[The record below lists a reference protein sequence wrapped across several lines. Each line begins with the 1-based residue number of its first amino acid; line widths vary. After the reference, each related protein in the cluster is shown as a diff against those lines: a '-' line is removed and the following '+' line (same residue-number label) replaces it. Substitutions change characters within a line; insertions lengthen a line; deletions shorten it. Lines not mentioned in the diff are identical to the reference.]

1 MTKHFSNGYM
11 TFNDYFMMYLARWK
25 RAAVVLLFIW
35 IGVTYLVISPL
46 RCNGSSDEVLE
57 FQDRLRRVSSQLD
70 TLRQQHSNLI
80 AQIRKS
86 SGLNGQFNLKDLDTG
101 AFLEMGHGP
110 TEDYENLRRRV
121 YSNTKELWYYI
132 NHELSKVL
140 YDDNKVEK
148 IKAILDQVAERK
160 RSLLSDQEKLP
171 ELDGYHEWR
180 QLEAANVSD
189 LVQRRLHHLQNPSDC
204 RDARKLICNLNKGC
218 GFGCQLHHIVYCLIF
233 AYATERTLI
242 LNSKGWR
249 YNNKGWDYV
258 FHPISDSCT
267 TAYDDKVLQ
276 WPVAY
281 DAKVVSLPFIDSISQ
296 KPKFLPLAIPKDL
309 AHSAH
314 GNVRGVSR
322 IVRFNGDPASWWI
335 GQMLKYILKPRA
347 SLQKAINETV
357 AKMNFKT
364 PIVGVHIRRTDKV
377 GTEAAFH
384 HIHEYMTHVKDYYDQ
399 LELTRKVD
407 VRRVYLATDDANVL
421 EDARKKFPE
430 YEFLGDPSIA
440 KTAATHRRYTP
451 LSLTGLL
458 VDLHM
463 LSMCDYIVCTFSSQ
477 VGRVAYEM
485 MQTNRV
491 DASNAFFSLDDIY
504 YFGGQNAHDRVAVL
518 PHTAGAQQEI
528 SLQVGDLI
536 GIAGNHWNGYGRGT
550 NKRTN
555 ANGLVPWYKTAD
567 HLVLYPFPEYK
578 EVPMYSD
585 TRQKEL

>member
-1 MTKHFSNGYM
+1 MKHYSNAH
-11 TFNDYFMMYLARWK
+11 TPFNDYFMMYLARWK
-25 RAAVVLLFIW
+25 RAAVVLLFVW
-35 IGVTYLVISPL
+35 IVVTYLVISPL
-46 RCNGSSDEVLE
+46 RCNGNQDEVVE
-57 FQDRLRRVSSQLD
+57 YQERLKRVTSQLE

-80 AQIRKS
+80 AQIKKS
-86 SGLNGQFNLKDLDTG
+86 SGLNGNLKDIDPGSLFFDG
-101 AFLEMGHGP
+101 GQGP
-110 TEDYENLRRRV
+110 TEEYENLRRRI
-121 YSNTKELWYYI
+121 YTNTKELWYFV
-132 NHELSKVL
+132 NHELGKL
-140 YDDNKVEK
+140 MQEDNKQER
-148 IKAILDQVAERK
+148 IQNILDQVADRK
-160 RSLLSDQEKLP
+160 RSLLSDQQHLP

-180 QLEAANVSD
+180 IAEAANVSD
-189 LVQRRLHHLQNPSDC
+189 LVQRRLRHLQNPVDC

-233 AYATERTLI
+233 SYATERTLI

-267 TAYDDKVLQ
+267 SAYDDKVVQ
-276 WPVAY
+276 WPVTY
-281 DAKVVSLPFIDSISQ
+281 DAKVISLPFIDSISQ

-309 AHSAH
+309 AH
-314 GNVRGVSR
+314 R
-322 IVRFNGDPASWWI
+322 IVRFNGDPASWWV
-335 GQMLKYILKPRA
+335 GQMLKYILKPKTAMQR
-347 SLQKAINETV
+347 AINDTI

-384 HIHEYMTHVKDYYDQ
+384 HIHEYMAHVKDYYDK
-399 LELTRKVD
+399 LELTRRVD
-407 VRRVYLATDDANVL
+407 TRRVYLATDDANVL
-421 EDARKKFPE
+421 EDARSKYPE
-430 YEFLGDPSIA
+430 YTFLGDPSIA

-463 LSMCDYIVCTFSSQ
+463 LAMCDYIVCTFSSQ

-491 DASNAFFSLDDIY
+491 DASDSFFSLDDIY
-504 YFGGQNAHDRVAVL
+504 YFGGQNSHDRIAVM
-518 PHTAGAQQEI
+518 TNDGSNQDIAFE
-528 SLQVGDLI
+528 VGDLI

-550 NKRTN
+550 NKKSN
-555 ANGLVPWYKTAD
+555 LNGLIPWYKTAD

-578 EVPMYSD
+578 QVPMYD
-585 TRQKEL
+585 TRQKDL